1 MAYPVSIFTG
11 SVVCVPLFQGRKQNV
26 HVLYSLKLLVTN
38 LKVNVMVVI
47 FVLEGNFVWYST
59 EGKRVQ

>member
-47 FVLEGNFVWYST
+47 FVLEGNFV
-59 EGKRVQ
+59 